1 MRHYSARLSWGLII
15 GLFGLLSSL
24 RAELVINEIH
34 YRPPDKT
41 ELSQFVEIYNTGPAA
56 VAVAGWSLAGDIQY
70 TFPAGTSLAA
80 DAFAVVAQDP
90 ALLLKKFKATAYG
103 PCSGRLSARNGAVRL
118 VDTAGKTVNE
128 VNYRQGF
135 PWPTVGEPP
144 GYSIELIEP
153 HLDNSLGGS
162 WRASCAQPATP
173 GANQYLIPSH
183 AEWKYYP
190 GVQAPSSPAS
200 LWHEADFADASWSG
214 GPAPIGYDS
223 NESMGTALNDMRGKY
238 TSIYLRKTF
247 TIDDLSAIS
256 GLTLDI
262 FYDDGF
268 NIWINGKHVLRQ
280 NTASDDPAF
289 GDVATTSREAGTYD
303 PFVVSDAAEVLV
315 PGANVIAVQ
324 VLNVNRQ
331 SSSDCFFDLQMT
343 AVTGAAG
350 TGNGPTPGR
359 VNAIYATNAPP
370 QIRQVEHHP
379 QSPTSG
385 QPVRLTA
392 KITDADGV
400 AKVSL
405 EYQLVDPGA
414 YIEMTDAAYATNWV
428 TVPMNDAGLD
438 GDELAG
444 DAIYTATLPA
454 SLQVHR
460 RLVRY
465 RLTATDAAGATV
477 GVPYA
482 DDPQPNFAYYVY
494 DGVPA
499 WAGAIEPG
507 SANAERARVTEF
519 GTNRMN
525 QVAVYQ
531 LLAKKNSVE
540 RSTWLDRYSG
550 DEYKWSGTLVYD
562 GKVYDHI
569 HYRAR
574 GGVWRY
580 AMVKNMWKF
589 DFNTGHDFAPRDD
602 YGRKYQADWTKLNL
616 GACIQ
621 QGDYGHRG
629 EQGMFEAV
637 GFKLFNLAGVEA
649 AKTHFIQLRI
659 VDEAEEASA
668 SDQYT
673 GDFWGLYLA
682 VEQMDGRFLDEHNL
696 PDGNLY
702 KMEGGSGALNNQG
715 PTAVSDS
722 SDLMRFMSGYSGNPT
737 ESWWRTNFDLAGYY
751 GFQAISQA
759 IHNYD
764 IGAGKNYFYYLNPV
778 TGRWSFHPWDL
789 DLTWADNMYDAG
801 GQGAD
806 PFKNRVLP
814 QPAFEVE
821 YRNRVRE
828 LRDLLFNTDQA
839 YQVIDEYAAMIHD
852 PAGAP
857 SITEADRAMWDYNP
871 KMADRNYSS
880 SPNKAG
886 KGQFYQ
892 FPYESGLTKDFNATV
907 QLMKDYV
914 VRRGQLLDTSFGD
927 PNIPATPAVSTA
939 GPAGFPVNRLVFNTS
954 EFSGGGAG
962 FAGMAWRLAEITPA
976 TRPAFDPSQPRHY
989 EMTADWESGELNQF
1003 SATMTIPSGVAKVGH
1018 LYRVRARVKDTAGRW
1033 SHWSAPV
1040 EFTAGE
1046 ADNAALLAERLQI
1059 TELMY
1064 HSPAGNE
1071 YDFVELHNSDSTQ
1084 ALALGGLKFTQGIDY
1099 TFAAGVTLPPSGYLV
1114 LVKTADFAAF
1124 RAYYRLDDTVALAG
1138 PFGGNLDNNGE
1149 TIALA
1154 TAAGGTN
1161 LLEFTYSNG
1170 RGWPVSADG
1179 AGHSLMPRASALSG
1193 ESAGSLNFGDNWR
1206 ASSYLN
1212 GSPGRGEEPLAT
1224 AVVINEVLAHTAYQ
1238 DAQNPGYDSNDWIE
1252 LYNAGETNVVL
1263 SGWYL
1268 SDDPARLKKWAIP
1281 GADLPAK
1288 GWVAFDEV
1296 TGFHHPLTEG
1306 FGLSSA
1312 GEQVY
1317 LSYLPG
1323 TGEDRVVD
1331 TVRIK
1336 GQELGIS
1343 WGRYPDGGEYG
1354 FALAPTRAAANAKP
1368 APPVV
1373 ISEIMYHP
1381 ADTTVTNDNSSDEFI
1396 KLRNLT
1402 AGPVSFAGTNGAW
1415 RLDGSVKFTFPTN
1428 TVLAPAASLL
1438 MVNFNPTNAAALD
1451 AFRKS
1456 WGLTNPSLALYGPYE
1471 GKLPNRGGRVALEKP
1486 QAPEAGAVSWVIVDE
1501 VIYFDRAPWPLGAD
1515 GTGSAL
1521 RRVSADQ
1528 SGNDPANWIAAVPAW
1543 EPAPASRPVLAIA
1556 AVSPLRLSIQAT
1568 VGVTVQ
1574 VQISTNLVDWSTVK
1588 RLQVDASPL
1597 ECGDPD
1603 TTGASPR
1610 FYRVMQE

>member
-1 MRHYSARLSWGLII
+1 MRHYSARVTWGFIT
-15 GLFGLLSSL
+15 GLFGLLSSAD
-24 RAELVINEIH
+24 AELVINEIH
-34 YRPPDKT
+34 YHPPDKT
-41 ELSQFVEIYNTGPAA
+41 EPSQFVEIYNTGATA

-70 TFPAGTSLAA
+70 TFPAGTTLATA
-80 DAFAVVAQDP
+80 EYAVVAQDP
-90 ALLLKKFKATAYG
+90 AFLLKKFKATAYG
-103 PCSGRLSARNGAVRL
+103 PFSGRLSARNGSVRL
-118 VDTAGKTVNE
+118 VDASGQTVNE
-128 VNYRQGF
+128 VNYHQGF
-135 PWPTVGEPP
+135 PWPTVGVLP

-162 WRASCAQPATP
+162 WRSSCTQPATP
-173 GANQYLIPSH
+173 ASSGILVPSRS
-183 AEWKYYP
+183 EWKYLP

-200 LWHEADFADASWSG
+200 LWHDPGFEDASWRS
-214 GPAPIGYDS
+214 GPAPIGYDPT
-223 NESMGTALNDMRGKY
+223 ESMGTPLNDMRGKY
-238 TSIYLRKTF
+238 SSIYLRKTF
-247 TIDDLSAIS
+247 TVDDIFEIT
-256 GLTLDI
+256 GLNLDV

-280 NTASDDPAF
+280 SAPSDDPAF
-289 GDVATTSREAGTYD
+289 GDLATATREAGTYD
-303 PFVVSDAAEVLV
+303 RFTVADLADLLV
-315 PGANVIAVQ
+315 PGANVIAAQ
-324 VLNVNRQ
+324 VLNVSLQ

-343 AVTGAAG
+343 AVKGSAN

-359 VNAIYATNAPP
+359 INSVYATNAPP

-379 QSPTSG
+379 QAPSSG
-385 QPVRLTA
+385 QPVRIVA
-392 KITDADGV
+392 KITDPDGV
-400 AKVSL
+400 ARVSL
-405 EYQLVDPGA
+405 DYQVVDPGA
-414 YIEMTDAAYATNWV
+414 YIEMTDPAYATNWV
-428 TVPMNDAGLD
+428 TVPMNDAGVD
-438 GDELAG
+438 GDEIAG
-444 DAIYTATLPA
+444 DDIYTATLPA

-465 RLTATDAAGATV
+465 RLAATDSAGQAV
-477 GVPYA
+477 SVPYA

-494 DGVPA
+494 DGAPA
-499 WAGAIEPG
+499 WNGAIEPG
-507 SANAERARVTEF
+507 SSNPERTQVTQF
-519 GTNRMN
+519 GTNLMSRT
-525 QVAVYQ
+525 AVYQ
-531 LLAKKNSVE
+531 LIAKKNSVE
-540 RSTWLDRYSG
+540 RATWLDRYDG
-550 DEYKWSGTLVYD
+550 AEYKWSGTLVYD

-589 DFNTGHDFAPRDD
+589 DFNSGHDFEPRDD
-602 YGRKYQADWTKLNL
+602 FGRKYHATWTKLNL

-637 GFKLFNLAGVEA
+637 GFKLFNLAGVQA
-649 AKTHFIQLRI
+649 AKTHWIQLRI

-702 KMEGGSGALNNQG
+702 KMEGGTGALNNQG

-722 SDLMRFMSGYSGNPT
+722 SDLMQFMSAYSGNPT
-737 ESWWRTNFDLAGYY
+737 EAWWRTNFDLAGYY

-814 QPAFEVE
+814 QPVFGVE

-828 LRDLLFNTDQA
+828 IRDLLFNTDQA

-852 PAGAP
+852 ATGAP
-857 SITEADRAMWDYNP
+857 SITDADRAMWDYNP
-871 KMADRNYSS
+871 KMADRSYSS
-880 SPNKAG
+880 SPSKAG
-886 KGQFYQ
+886 KGLFYQ
-892 FPYESGLTKDFNATV
+892 FPNEPGLPKDFTATV
-907 QLMKDYV
+907 RLMKDYV
-914 VRRGQLLDTSFGD
+914 VKRGQLLDTSFGD
-927 PNIPATPAVSTA
+927 PDIPATPAISAA

-954 EFSGGGAG
+954 EFSGAGAT
-962 FAGMAWRLAEITPA
+962 FAAMAWRLAEITPP
-976 TRPAFDPSQPRHY
+976 TQPAFDPSQPRHY
-989 EMTADWESGELNQF
+989 EITADWESGELDRF
-1003 SATMTIPSGVAKVGH
+1003 SATLQIPSGVAKVGH
-1018 LYRVRARVKDTAGRW
+1018 LYRVRVRFKDTAARW

-1046 ADNAALLAERLQI
+1046 ADNAASLADYLQI

-1064 HSPAGNE
+1064 HSPFGNE
-1071 YDFVELHNSDSTQ
+1071 YDFVELHNSSTNEV
-1084 ALALGGLKFTQGIDY
+1084 LALGGVKFTQGIDY

-1114 LVKTADFAAF
+1114 LVKTEDFAAF
-1124 RAYYRLDDTVALAG
+1124 RACYHLDDSVALAG
-1138 PFGGNLDNNGE
+1138 PYGGNLDNNGE

-1154 TAAGGTN
+1154 AGAGGTN
-1161 LLEFTYSNG
+1161 LIEFTYGNG

-1179 AGHSLMPRASALSG
+1179 AGHSLVPRASALSG
-1193 ESAGSLNFGDNWR
+1193 ESAGSLNYGDNWR

-1212 GSPGRGEEPLAT
+1212 GSPGRGEAPLGAS
-1224 AVVINEVLAHTAYQ
+1224 VVINEVASHTEYH
-1238 DAQNPGYDSNDWIE
+1238 DAQNPGDDSNDWIE

-1268 SDDPARLKKWAIP
+1268 SDDPAQLKKWAIP
-1281 GADLPAK
+1281 GAVLPAK
-1288 GWVAFDEV
+1288 GWIAFDEV
-1296 TGFHHPLTEG
+1296 TGFHSPLTAG

-1312 GEQVY
+1312 GEQIY

-1323 TGEDRVVD
+1323 TVEDRVVD
-1331 TVRIK
+1331 AVRIK

-1381 ADTTVTNDNSSDEFI
+1381 LDTSVTNDNSNDEYI
-1396 KLRNLT
+1396 KLRNLS
-1402 AGPVSFAGTNGAW
+1402 AASVPFADTNGAW
-1415 RLDGSVKFTFPTN
+1415 RVDGSVKFTFPLN
-1428 TVLAPAASLL
+1428 TVLPVSASLL
-1438 MVNFNPTNAAALD
+1438 VVNFHPTNTTALD
-1451 AFRKS
+1451 AFRKTY
-1456 WGLTNPSLALYGPYE
+1456 GLTNLDLALYGPYE
-1471 GKLPNRGGRVALEKP
+1471 GKLPNSGGRVALDKP
-1486 QAPEAGAVSWVIVDE
+1486 QAPEVGTVSWVIVDE
-1501 VIYFDRAPWPLGAD
+1501 VIYFDRPPWPPGAD
-1515 GTGSAL
+1515 GTGSSL
-1521 RRVSADQ
+1521 RRVSVEQ
-1528 SGNDPANWIAAVPAW
+1528 SGNDPANWIVVAPFS
-1543 EPAPASRPVLAIA
+1543 EPVATTKPVLAIGGR
-1556 AVSPLRLSIQAT
+1556 SPFKLSIQAA

-1574 VQISTNLVDWSTVK
+1574 VQISTNLVDWNTFK
-1588 RLQVDASPL
+1588 RAQVEASPI
-1597 ECGDPD
+1597 ECEDPD
-1603 TTGASPR
+1603 TAGANAR
-1610 FYRVMQE
+1610 FYRVLQE